1 MWCEDFEAVYA
12 FFDRDGNGKVDYDEF
27 LRTLRGPMGDR
38 RRALVDQ
45 AFAVLDTDQNGI
57 IEPSEVVRKYD
68 ASRHPDV
75 LNGDK
80 TEDDVLREFLDTF
93 DVGGIVDGKVTRQEF
108 ENYYENVSCSIDD
121 DDYFELCLRNA
132 WHLSGGEGWCANTAN
147 LRVLVTHADGSQS
160 VECVEDDLGPV
171 SYTHLT
177 LPTKA

>member
-1 MWCEDFEAVYA
+1 MPHRADVYCEDFEAVYA
-12 FFDRDGNGKVDYDEF
+12 QFDTDGNGKVDYDEF

-68 ASRHPDV
+68 ASQHPDV
-75 LNGDK
+75 LKGDK

-108 ENYYENVSCSIDD
+108 ESYYE
-121 DDYFELCLRNA
+121 LC
-132 WHLSGGEGWCANTAN
+132 
-147 LRVLVTHADGSQS
+147 
-160 VECVEDDLGPV
+160 PV
-171 SYTHLT
+171 R
-177 LPTKA
+177 